1 MSSITWACNSGC
13 SFVWLDQNE
22 RRTDVASPVFDVC
35 HLPFIPSYLNLSLS
49 SFKGDVMV
57 KEMLGVGEFPISS

>member
-13 SFVWLDQNE
+13 SVVWLDQNE
-22 RRTDVASPVFDVC
+22 RRTDVASPVFDVR
-35 HLPFIPSYLNLSLS
+35 HLPFIPSSLNLSLS
-49 SFKGDVMV
+49 FFKGDVMV